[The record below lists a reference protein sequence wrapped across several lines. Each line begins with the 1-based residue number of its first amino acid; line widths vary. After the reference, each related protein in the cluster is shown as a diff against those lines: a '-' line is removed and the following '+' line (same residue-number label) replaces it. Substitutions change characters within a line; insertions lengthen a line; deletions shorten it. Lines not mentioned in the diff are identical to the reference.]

1 MFNMVDFLKSN
12 LINGYWNNSFSE
24 QQVNLFAMSYL
35 MKGMIKQE
43 DFDRIMK
50 SIEPPEPIEETQ
62 P

>member
-1 MFNMVDFLKSN
+1 MFNMEEFIKTN

-35 MKGMIKQE
+35 TKGMIEQE
-43 DFDRIMK
+43 DFNHIMK
-50 SIEPPEPIEETQ
+50 SIEPPEPIEEIQ